1 MPLTTSRRVAGALV
15 AVLVAATVFRI
26 HAFANG
32 FVYDDPFVIDGPLIH
47 DASRIPEVFGAPTM
61 LAQGTTERAPLDTYR
76 PVTLLTFFF
85 DAWTSGHAPFGYHAT
100 NLLVHLAVVAGLF
113 LLLLSLAPRAPVG
126 LAAACTLVFAL
137 SPQLAEA
144 HVWINGRSDPLAA
157 AFGLAALLVW
167 PHRPGVS
174 TSRPVLRAW
183 LAAGC
188 FLLGLLCKEVL
199 LFGLPL
205 FVLLPTA
212 ERPPAGRRAVD
223 ALPLVLAAGVYLGLR
238 MHALH
243 GLAASHGSDHLR
255 TAVRN
260 LPFLWA
266 DGLRELL
273 VPSEVYLR
281 SMRDDY
287 AALSGLAWG
296 AVVAAGLLMTVAVF
310 RVARRWPLVGWGF
323 GWFALT
329 LAPAA
334 LISGM
339 LWPGFGR
346 YLYLPCIGIAVAL
359 HQLGVVGWEALT
371 QRFADAPEVLAR
383 VRRLAV
389 FAVSLWLLGFG
400 VRLAAVTSD
409 FRSNETLYTAAILA
423 APHRAHGYAWLA
435 ASRNARGES
444 ESALELYR
452 RAAAIDPAEPRYRL
466 DALGVLLRLGQLR
479 EAERAARAVI
489 AGTPP
494 RFAGKARVYRMR
506 ALAGPAPEEAV
517 RELCRCLSLVPTDA
531 DCLRAPSWML
541 DPMGP
546 RSSDFARLFREF
558 DGYCESEAARRA
570 LAGALRA
577 LPAPPARAR

>member
-1 MPLTTSRRVAGALV
+1 M
-15 AVLVAATVFRI
+15 AVVVAASVFRI

-47 DASRIPEVFGAPTM
+47 DPSRIPDVFGAPTM
-61 LAQGTTERAPLDTYR
+61 LAQGKTERAPLDTYR

-100 NLLVHLAVVAGLF
+100 NLFVHLAVVAGLF
-113 LLLLSLAPRAPVG
+113 LLLHSLAPRAPVG
-126 LAAACTLVFAL
+126 LAAASALFFAL
-137 SPQLAEA
+137 SPQLVEG

-157 AFGLAALLVW
+157 AFGVAALLVW

-174 TSRPVLRAW
+174 TKRPALRTWA
-183 LAAGC
+183 AAGC

-199 LFGLPL
+199 LFALPL
-205 FVLLPTA
+205 FVVLPIP
-212 ERPPAGRRAVD
+212 ERRSARARVVD
-223 ALPLVLAAGVYLGLR
+223 AFPLVLAAATYLALR

-255 TAVRN
+255 TALRN
-260 LPFLWA
+260 LPVLWV
-266 DGLRELL
+266 DGLRQLL
-273 VPSEVYLR
+273 APSSVYLR

-287 AALSGLAWG
+287 AALSGLEWG
-296 AVVAAGLLMTVAVF
+296 AFVVVGVLVAGAVLG
-310 RVARRWPLVGWGF
+310 VARRWPLVAWGV

-334 LISGM
+334 LISAL

-359 HQLGVVGWEALT
+359 HQLGVVGWEALAR
-371 QRFADAPEVLAR
+371 RFADAPDVLAR

-400 VRLAAVTSD
+400 ALLAAATAD

-452 RAAAIDPAEPRYRL
+452 RAAAIDPVEPRYRL
-466 DALGVLLRLGQLR
+466 DQLSVLLRLGRFR
-479 EAERAARAVI
+479 EAEREARALI

-494 RFAGKARVYRMR
+494 QFAGQARVYRMR

-531 DCLRAPSWML
+531 ECLRAPSWML
-541 DPMGP
+541 DPNGP

-577 LPAPPARAR
+577 LSAPPARAR